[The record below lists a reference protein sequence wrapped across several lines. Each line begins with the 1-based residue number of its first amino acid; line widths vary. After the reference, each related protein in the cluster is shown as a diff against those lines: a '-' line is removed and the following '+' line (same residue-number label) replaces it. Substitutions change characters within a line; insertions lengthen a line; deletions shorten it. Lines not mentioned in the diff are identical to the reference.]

1 MYQKLKLLL
10 PVLAAALC
18 CQAAEPDKPQSGQA
32 RRTIRFVQ
40 DDAQDYMVSKIYHLK
55 YVQSNDIAPFLMG
68 IVMRYNM
75 NSSVGAIEYGENN
88 SQMITVTCPVKLMPY
103 VDDFI
108 AKVDRNIR
116 IDGKTPADVI
126 QGSGITRAVYQP
138 KFRSGQNLLN
148 VLVDTVI
155 GEGPYSSVYAWDA
168 NSNQIY
174 WKDNTSNTQY
184 VYQFLTYLD
193 RPAPQITITARLYEV
208 RESTLRDIGIDY
220 VAWKNGPGLN
230 LFDVGFDVFSV
241 SSSGTAAIQAA
252 SGPVGGFLFAPQFD
266 ASFIRILG
274 QSGKA
279 EITSTASITASNS
292 ETRTYE
298 IFFDPQF
305 QNIIKSNND
314 QTTVVSSGIAPGY
327 YQAYL
332 AVKQPV
338 VNLHYG
344 VPQSPYPVSEAFSLN
359 AYTPGAYSSIPGT
372 LTCGYEVQT
381 ASVVERNNLGSELV
395 ETGTSSGNVQLV
407 LGQETVVSQWE
418 KLQEVEERI
427 GMPFLMDIPIL
438 GYLFSTVTTGKEKT
452 LVYLTLEAE
461 VLDTAHPVD
470 IYAGKIKKIRTSS
483 GK

>member
-1 MYQKLKLLL
+1 MKLLL

-18 CQAAEPDKPQSGQA
+18 CQAAEPNQVAKDPA

-40 DDAQDYMVSKIYHLK
+40 DDAQDYMVSKIYRLK
-55 YVQSNDIAPFLMG
+55 YVQSNDITPFLMG

-75 NSSVGAIEYGENN
+75 NSSVGCIEYGENN
-88 SQMITVTCPVKLMPY
+88 SQLVTVTCPVKLMPY

-108 AKVDRNIR
+108 SKVDRNVLL
-116 IDGKTPADVI
+116 DGKTPADVI

-184 VYQFLTYLD
+184 VYQFLSYLD
-193 RPAPQITITARLYEV
+193 RPAPQITVTARVYEV

-241 SSSGTAAIQAA
+241 TSAGTAALQAA

-292 ETRTYE
+292 ETQTYE
-298 IFFDPQF
+298 IFFNPQF
-305 QNIIKSNND
+305 QNIVKSNND
-314 QTTVVSSGIAPGY
+314 QTSVVSSGIGAGY

-359 AYTPGAYSSIPGT
+359 AYTPGAYTGIPGT

-395 ETGTSSGNVQLV
+395 ETGNYSGNVQLV
-407 LGQETVVSQWE
+407 LGRETVISQWD
-418 KLQEVEERI
+418 KFQEVEEKI
-427 GMPFLMDIPIL
+427 GMPFLMDIPVL
-438 GYLFSTVTTGKEKT
+438 GYLFSTVTTSKEKIR
-452 LVYLTLEAE
+452 VYLTLEAE
-461 VLDTAHPVD
+461 VLDTAHPVNLSV
-470 IYAGKIKKIRTSS
+470 GTLKQIKTTSRK
-483 GK
+483 GF